1 MADFDPEAFV
11 SENSPKNGADSEFD
25 PAAFV
30 SESSSA
36 EPSRPKEMGM
46 GFAAIE
52 GLADAVPGTSQVGAA
67 LRGGLP
73 ALGDAIDDPLNG
85 KKWGRIVSE
94 YQRVKG
100 EQEARSRKA
109 QNDAPWA
116 YGLSNVLGSVGTAV
130 AGGAAGKM
138 LLAPASAAQATQLA
152 IPGALVGN
160 EAMNIGARY
169 NSGTEQIGGGVGGD
183 QMVGFLASKVI
194 HGVAGAATRQVIPL
208 VLKMPQAMQE
218 KFFYAIGDTRLA
230 KLLADNADTPAG
242 KMLSERVRGLQGKI
256 AAAGSVPEVPFTPLD
271 ETTIDAADAVGLKM
285 AKAARAGTAEVGDGV
300 NYSLKPESGL
310 IDDMAALS
318 KGTTD
323 AAAEKQW
330 PGQSRETPFKSREVV
345 AESNLEKARAA
356 GADEEGRI
364 FGGDV
369 ALGQS
374 SGNGPKYKSKKA
386 ALAAI
391 FDASGLDGYRNYSV
405 DAGHFDE
412 IERLVGHKGLKFTN
426 IQDAFNALTAASAKK
441 KGKPADSLDWED
453 TQTAIHELQ
462 KLDGLKDLKLP
473 VDIQEALLP
482 AEKSA
487 SDVVMSM
494 PEGSDISFNFSADDA
509 PKASQSVYDTGEMK
523 AIDPELDAAG
533 KGDLPPGFK
542 VGKIKRGEMEDIQ
555 HEARDRASRLAQEA
569 KNAARAKDPE
579 FLRKSKELAD
589 MMAKGDDAGKFG
601 GLAEIEAALGG
612 PAGPITKFEQAS
624 GRYSQ
629 DSVIARA
636 QAREAQEEVG
646 RSIGTREKYREFFD
660 GVDVS
665 IGHELRQREA
675 EAAAAMGKTG
685 APAAKPYDGEGLSL
699 DAAEKATAPP
709 KMSIADANRVSK
721 ESRDTLARVKAGMS
735 EATVNRKVQTEEVL
749 DSARH
754 WQQKLADAE
763 KQMAAA
769 GANKFERERLQGIAA
784 EAQRELTRI
793 NTGRRATERVLGAHA
808 GYGVGGIAG
817 GLYGFEKGLPI
828 GRSADMMAAVGSR
841 LQQWATR
848 NDNLGRAA
856 QWAIQAPGE
865 ARLARIIAL
874 SNMPEAQEEIGLER

>member
-30 SESSSA
+30 SESSTV
-36 EPSRPKEMGM
+36 EPSQPKEMSKP
-46 GFAAIE
+46 FAAIE
-52 GLADAVPGTSQVGAA
+52 ALADSVPFTGMVNAVGRGAV
-67 LRGGLP
+67 P
-73 ALGDAIDDPLNG
+73 ALGDALDDPTNT
-85 KKWGRIVSE
+85 KKWGRILSE
-94 YQRVKG
+94 YDRVKG
-100 EQEARSRKA
+100 EQEARSAKA
-109 QNDAPWA
+109 QNDQPWT
-116 YGLSNVLGSVGTAV
+116 YGLTNLAGSVGAALAGGALAKTLMIPKV
-130 AGGAAGKM
+130 AGGATTALGAA
-138 LLAPASAAQATQLA
+138 LNSTPAAKIGSTIL
-152 IPGALVGN
+152 GN
-160 EAMNIGARY
+160 EAINVGARS
-169 NSGTEQIGGGVGGD
+169 NTGTEQIGGISGGD
-183 QMVGFLASKVI
+183 QATGLLIAKALTGGASAVRTIAPLLLKLPK
-194 HGVAGAATRQVIPL
+194 AA
-208 VLKMPQAMQE
+208 QE
-218 KFFYAIGDTRLA
+218 KFFNAVGDTKLA
-230 KLLADNADTPAG
+230 KMLTDADATPKG
-242 KMLSERVRGLQGKI
+242 KEMAAQIRKLRQQI
-256 AAAGSVPEVPFTPLD
+256 AAPGKLKEVSFTPLD

-285 AKAARAGTAEVGDGV
+285 AKAVRAGTAEVGDGV

-345 AESNLEKARAA
+345 AESKLAEARAA

-369 ALGQS
+369 ALGKS

-453 TQTAIHELQ
+453 TQTAIYELQ

-487 SDVVMSM
+487 SDVVMAM
-494 PEGSDISFNFSADDA
+494 PEGSDISFNFAADDA
-509 PKASQSVYDTGEMK
+509 PKSSVYDTGEMK

-533 KGDLPPGFK
+533 KGGAPP
-542 VGKIKRGEMEDIQ
+542 
-555 HEARDRASRLAQEA
+555 S
-569 KNAARAKDPE
+569 KDPE
-579 FLRKSKELAD
+579 FIRKSKELAD

-636 QAREAQEEVG
+636 QAREAQEEIG

-699 DAAEKATAPP
+699 DAAKAATAPP

-754 WQQKLADAE
+754 WQQKLAGAE

-769 GANKFERERLQGIAA
+769 GANKFERELLQGKAD
-784 EAQRELTRI
+784 EAKKQLERI
-793 NTGRRATERVLGAHA
+793 KRIDTGKRATEKVFGGVGAVGGMASHGPVGAPA
-808 GYGVGGIAG
+808 GYMAGIGA
-817 GLYGFEKGLPI
+817 FKAATKGADIAADI
-828 GRSADMMAAVGSR
+828 GAR
-841 LQQWATR
+841 LDQWATR
-848 NDNLGRAA
+848 NDSLGRAA
-856 QWAIQAPGE
+856 KWALSADNE
-865 ARLARIIAL
+865 SRMARIVAL
-874 SNMPEAQEEIGLER
+874 TNLPEAQEEIGLER

>member
-11 SENSPKNGADSEFD
+11 SETSPKNGANSEFD

-30 SESSSA
+30 SESSSV

-109 QNDAPWA
+109 QNDAPWT
-116 YGLSNVLGSVGTAV
+116 YGLTNVLGSVGTAV
-130 AGGAAGKM
+130 AGSAAGKI

-160 EAMNIGARY
+160 EVMNIGARY

-183 QMVGFLASKVI
+183 QTVGFLASKVI

-256 AAAGSVPEVPFTPLD
+256 AAAGGVPEVPFTPLD
-271 ETTIDAADAVGLKM
+271 ETTIDAADAVGLKL
-285 AKAARAGTAEVGDGV
+285 AKAARAGTAEVGEGV

-318 KGTTD
+318 KRTTD

-330 PGQSRETPFKSREVV
+330 PGQGRETPFKSREVV
-345 AESNLEKARAA
+345 AESNLARARAA
-356 GADEEGRI
+356 GADEEGRM

-369 ALGQS
+369 SLGQS
-374 SGNGPKYKSKKA
+374 GGNGPKYKSKKA

-453 TQTAIHELQ
+453 TQTAIYELQ

-482 AEKSA
+482 VEKSA
-487 SDVVMSM
+487 SDVVMAM
-494 PEGSDISFNFSADDA
+494 PEGSDVSFDFS
-509 PKASQSVYDTGEMK
+509 KSGVEDTGAMK
-523 AIDPELDAAG
+523 AVDPALDDMG
-533 KGDLPPGFK
+533 KGGSPP
-542 VGKIKRGEMEDIQ
+542 
-555 HEARDRASRLAQEA
+555 S
-569 KNAARAKDPE
+569 KDPD
-579 FLRKSKELAD
+579 FLRKSKELAA
-589 MMAKGDDAGKFG
+589 MMAGDTGSKQKAAKEAGEESEEMLARKRLARKGVSEPTEKDIIDEMMRRDSDIIKAKEYHDHGDISR
-601 GLAEIEAALGG
+601 LTAQPSRRSDESAIQSWDQLVADIRE
-612 PAGPITKFEQAS
+612 PTGPIPI
-624 GRYSQ
+624 
-629 DSVIARA
+629 D
-636 QAREAQEEVG
+636 
-646 RSIGTREKYREFFD
+646 EF
-660 GVDVS
+660 S
-665 IGHELRQREA
+665 
-675 EAAAAMGKTG
+675 KTG
-685 APAAKPYDGEGLSL
+685 APIAKPYDGEGLSL
-699 DAAEKATAPP
+699 DAAKAATAPP
-709 KMSIADANRVSK
+709 KMSIAEANVMSK
-721 ESRDTLARVKAGMS
+721 ESRDTLAKVKAGMS
-735 EATVNRKVQTEEVL
+735 EATANRKVQTEEVL

-754 WQQKLADAE
+754 WQKKLADAE

-793 NTGRRATERVLGAHA
+793 NTGRRATERVLGAQA
-808 GYGVGGIAG
+808 GYGAGGIAG

-856 QWAIQAPGE
+856 QWAIQAPVE

-874 SNMPEAQEEIGLER
+874 SHMPEAQEEIGLER

>member
-11 SENSPKNGADSEFD
+11 SETSPKNGADSEFD

-116 YGLSNVLGSVGTAV
+116 YGLSNVAGAVGTAL

-271 ETTIDAADAVGLKM
+271 ETTIDAADAVGLKL
-285 AKAARAGTAEVGDGV
+285 AKAARAGTAEVGEGV

-374 SGNGPKYKSKKA
+374 SGNGPKYKSKRA

-405 DAGHFDE
+405 KAGHFDE

-453 TQTAIHELQ
+453 TQTAIYELQ

-487 SDVVMSM
+487 SDVVMAM
-494 PEGSDISFNFSADDA
+494 PEGSDISFNFAADDA
-509 PKASQSVYDTGEMK
+509 PKASVYDTGEMK
-523 AIDPELDAAG
+523 AVDPALEDMG
-533 KGDLPPGFK
+533 KGGSPP
-542 VGKIKRGEMEDIQ
+542 
-555 HEARDRASRLAQEA
+555 S
-569 KNAARAKDPE
+569 KDPE
-579 FLRKSKELAD
+579 FIRKSKELAD

-636 QAREAQEEVG
+636 QAREAQEEIG

-685 APAAKPYDGEGLSL
+685 APVAKSYDGEGLSL
-699 DAAEKATAPP
+699 DAAKAATAPP

-874 SNMPEAQEEIGLER
+874 SHIPEAQEEIGLDR